1 MQQIQMCAHQI
12 STSLTVIL
20 KYMKSNGKQGT
31 NTFSKVQ
38 LADGQKHHIMLHFG
52 GLQQGTPTTTLYV
65 DCSLVERVND
75 VPVAFKSLPQGS
87 KRVTLK
93 TLQTSSQV
101 IYNFHS
107 EGLLV

>member
-1 MQQIQMCAHQI
+1 MQQIQICAHQI

-101 IYNFHS
+101 IYHFHS

>member
-1 MQQIQMCAHQI
+1 MLSC
-12 STSLTVIL
+12 SLAVIL

-31 NTFSKVQ
+31 NNFSKVQ
-38 LADGQKHHIMLHFG
+38 LADGHKHYIMLHFS
-52 GLQQGTPTTTLYV
+52 GLLQGNPTTTLYV

-75 VPVAFKSLPQGS
+75 VPVAFKSLPPGP

-101 IYNFHS
+101 NQDNQTSPSDEFIII
-107 EGLLV
+107 